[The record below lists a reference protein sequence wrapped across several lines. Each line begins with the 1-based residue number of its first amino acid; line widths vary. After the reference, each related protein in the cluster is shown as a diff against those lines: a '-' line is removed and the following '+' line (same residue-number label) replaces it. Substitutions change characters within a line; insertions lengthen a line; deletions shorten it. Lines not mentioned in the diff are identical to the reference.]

1 MYFNSTNVIIKN
13 SPTLN
18 RALINATNTA
28 NGETEGVLIG
38 LQGGY
43 IQIWRQG
50 LLQLPIDFCSMVI
63 WKPWSF
69 GTSWPNMKPIH
80 RTIIN

>member
-50 LLQLPIDFCSMVI
+50 LLQLPIDFFL
-63 WKPWSF
+63 W
-69 GTSWPNMKPIH
+69 
-80 RTIIN
+80 